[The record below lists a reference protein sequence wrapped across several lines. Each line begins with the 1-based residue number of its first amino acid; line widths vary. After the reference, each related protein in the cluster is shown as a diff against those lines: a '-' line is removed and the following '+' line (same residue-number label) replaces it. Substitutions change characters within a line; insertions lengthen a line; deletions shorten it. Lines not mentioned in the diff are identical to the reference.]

1 MISYGIKVIEH
12 MKKTILLSLVA
23 MVMAFAAS
31 AQNTDSLTFA
41 NAKWDV
47 KQIDKGITL
56 KQFHF
61 TGDDKIFDSHQ
72 YVSIVE
78 IDVKRAKGRFALAN
92 DQGKITQTSKFAKD
106 SGAIVAINGTFYNMK
121 IPYNCVT
128 YFKKNG
134 VLCYENTEA
143 MEQRDNAAVAITAKG
158 VPFIEAAD
166 AENPGGVVENQA
178 WPERIAAPSVV
189 ASGPILLVDGEEA
202 CLKECSFNSKR
213 HPRSAMGTKGKKV
226 YLVAV
231 DGRSPEY
238 AQGMTLWE
246 FADIMRF
253 IGAEDAI
260 NLDGG
265 GSTTLYVAGEN
276 ETGIVNHPSDN
287 KKFDREG
294 ERFVVN
300 SILFIKK

>member
-1 MISYGIKVIEH
+1 
-12 MKKTILLSLVA
+12 MKKTILLTVIA
-23 MVMAFAAS
+23 MAMAFAVS
-31 AQNTDSLTFA
+31 AQNRDSLTFM
-41 NAKWDV
+41 NADWSV

-72 YVSIVE
+72 YISIVE

-92 DQGKITQTSKFAKD
+92 DPGRITQTSKFAKD
-106 SGAIVAINGTFYNMK
+106 SGAVVAINGTFYNMSA
-121 IPYNCVT
+121 PYNCVT

-134 VLCYENTEA
+134 LLCYENTEK

-158 VPFIEAAD
+158 VPFIEVAD
-166 AENPGGVVENQA
+166 VENPGGVSDNQA
-178 WPERIAAPSVV
+178 WPERIEAPSVV
-189 ASGPILLVDGEEA
+189 ASGPILLTDGDEA
-202 CLKECSFNSKR
+202 YLKDCSFNSKR
-213 HPRSAMGTKGKKV
+213 HPRSAMGIRGKKV
-226 YLVAV
+226 FLVAV
-231 DGRSPEY
+231 DGRSAEH

-265 GSTTLYVAGEN
+265 GSTTLYVAGESEN
-276 ETGIVNHPSDN
+276 GIVNHPSDN
-287 KKFDREG
+287 KKFDRGG

-300 SILFIKK
+300 SILFIKD